1 MRGMK
6 YDCVHVDEF
15 GLVGLRVEKSKNVC
29 MVVHENCGDVFSKV
43 LTNNL

>member
-15 GLVGLRVEKSKNVC
+15 GLEKSKNVC
-29 MVVHENCGDVFSKV
+29 IVVHENCGDGFSKV